1 MRVGQRLLASP
12 CTRNLPVATLLLC
25 QIAVPNGIRSA
36 RAMSQQEYYRSD
48 GVRIHHDPYAPG
60 MASKYGRPGET
71 DADGFD
77 PYADSVGPGIYGG
90 RVRRDANGRVIL
102 GQQYQNHNPEPG
114 PVYDGG
120 GYTEMSRA
128 LSQGVSAVEAL
139 LKQDPALANEIST
152 GGARPLH
159 MCGMSARN
167 QLVTEYL
174 ISRGADIEAQDT
186 YGYRPLHRMAS
197 NNLGVGAEA
206 LLQAGA
212 DVDARTKHGET
223 PMSIAKASAATD
235 VLRVLRAHGARP

>member
-12 CTRNLPVATLLLC
+12 CTRKLPVATLLLC

-102 GQQYQNHNPEPG
+102 GQQYQNHNPELGPCLRWWRIHRDVQSTVAGRFGRRSASQAGPRPG
-114 PVYDGG
+114 KRNLNWRCSPAAHVRHERPQPARHRVPDLSRRRHRGPGYVWIPPVTPHG
-120 GYTEMSRA
+120 
-128 LSQGVSAVEAL
+128 
-139 LKQDPALANEIST
+139 LKQ
-152 GGARPLH
+152 
-159 MCGMSARN
+159 
-167 QLVTEYL
+167 
-174 ISRGADIEAQDT
+174 SRC
-186 YGYRPLHRMAS
+186 RR
-197 NNLGVGAEA
+197 
-206 LLQAGA
+206 
-212 DVDARTKHGET
+212 
-223 PMSIAKASAATD
+223 
-235 VLRVLRAHGARP
+235 